1 MKEVSTLTK
10 ALVRFFYQLRYN
22 WYFDS
27 SCDGDGVNEDKFVS
41 TNDFRIDYKVA
52 NPSTDDTYYGYI
64 TIQLKNETFT
74 EEDLKKS
81 LDEIEEAIER
91 DHKLIRTYINP
102 TGEML
107 IQQLFVEDSYLE
119 RNKSWRSKFKYFG
132 PNEVKTILYPYH
144 FEDVENMNFYGY
156 NLYLLGGMKE
166 SKIRERFMELLDFN
180 DDFKYEAGEGSMNFK
195 YPGIYMERKDFGE
208 LYQELCKRYHEDYEE
223 DEDHE
228 EYEKKKEKEL
238 MSKYEDDKHF
248 HIFQEKYPEP
258 FHFSYSEYE
267 SLSSNE
273 KSYYMHLGNIQ
284 EFKNKRIEKEKAKK
298 FVEEWIDKVEYCMV
312 NLDEVLNNEMQ
323 HYSLS
328 PPPKKSSES
337 EDYESENDEDESE
350 DEDEDDD

>member
-27 SCDGDGVNEDKFVS
+27 SCDGEGVNQDGYVLTK
-41 TNDFRIDYKVA
+41 DFQIDYKVA
-52 NPSTDDTYYGYI
+52 NPYSDIHYGYI

-74 EEDLKKS
+74 EEDLKNS

-132 PNEVKTILYPYH
+132 PNEVKTILYPYD

-166 SKIRERFMELLDFN
+166 SKVRERFMELLDFN
-180 DDFKYEAGEGSMNFK
+180 DDFKYEKGEASMNFK
-195 YPGIYMERKDFGE
+195 YPGIHMDNHFGKLYEE
-208 LYQELCKRYHEDYEE
+208 LRKRYHEDYEE

-258 FHFSYSEYE
+258 FHFSCSEYE
-267 SLSSNE
+267 SLSSEE
-273 KSYYMHLGNIQ
+273 KSYYMHLNNIQ
-284 EFKNKRIEKEKAKK
+284 EFKNKKIEKEEAKK

-312 NLDEVLNNEMQ
+312 NLDEVLDNEMLY
-323 HYSLS
+323 YSL
-328 PPPKKSSES
+328 KKSSES

-350 DEDEDDD
+350 DEDDD